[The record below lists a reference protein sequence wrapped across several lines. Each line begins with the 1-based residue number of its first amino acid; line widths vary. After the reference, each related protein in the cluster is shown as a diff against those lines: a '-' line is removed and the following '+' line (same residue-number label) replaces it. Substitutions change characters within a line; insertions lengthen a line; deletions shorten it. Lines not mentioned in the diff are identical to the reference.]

1 MAQGETP
8 AESHDLEKAYVVVDE
23 NASHEHTSNEE
34 SSSSASVDGEKQAQ
48 SSAESVDTSEASQSY
63 LVSSLARTPANL
75 CSLIVLSYRLS
86 GMGPT
91 IQQTLITG
99 RLCSDGLLQF

>member
-1 MAQGETP
+1 MAQSDAPTEF
-8 AESHDLEKAYVVVDE
+8 HDLEKANAVGDE
-23 NASHEHTSNEE
+23 SASHEHIAHEE

-63 LVSSLARTPANL
+63 LVSSRSRTLASS
-75 CSLIVLSYRLS
+75 CSLIIISYRLS

-91 IQQTLITG
+91 IQRTLTTG
-99 RLCSDGLLQF
+99 RLCSDGLLPF